1 MPGLGRAT
9 AAQSRST
16 ATGRRPNIIFILAD
30 DLGYGDLGCYGQK
43 RIQTPSL
50 DRMAAEGMRFTQAY
64 AGSTVCAPSRCCLM
78 TGLHTGHALVR
89 GNSYP
94 DTPLRPQD
102 ITVTELLA
110 KAGYRTGL
118 FGKWSLGHLGSSG
131 YALRKGF
138 EEWFGF
144 FSQTHA
150 HNYYPEHLLDNETAY
165 LLRGNFGAKKTEY
178 AHDLFTE
185 RAVRFL
191 EKEDG
196 RPFFLHVC
204 YTIPHANNEM
214 GRDTGDGMEIP
225 GYEPYDKTDW
235 PKPEKGFA
243 AMITRMDRDI
253 GKMLDL
259 LRASGRDRDTLVIF
273 SSDNG
278 PHKEGGHDADFF
290 QSSGPLRGAKRDLY
304 EGGIRVPTLAWWP
317 GSIKPGQVSDHAW
330 AFWDFLPT
338 CTGLAGLPEPS
349 GLDGISIVPALLGQT
364 QRNHDYLYWEFHE
377 GGFKQAVRTGDWKG
391 VRLAPG
397 EPLELYN
404 LKTDIGEKNNVADK
418 HPDVVQKVE
427 SILKTART
435 DSKEFPISVVAKP
448 GSAKK
453 PKKARSAQE
462 NVFTTK
468 TPRHKA

>member
-1 MPGLGRAT
+1 MNRREFIGAAAGGLLN
-9 AAQSRST
+9 AQVP
-16 ATGRRPNIIFILAD
+16 RRKPNIIFILAD

-50 DRMAAEGMRFTQAY
+50 DRMAAEGMRFSQAY

-78 TGLHTGHALVR
+78 TGLHTGHARAR
-89 GNSYP
+89 GNKYP
-94 DTPLRPQD
+94 DLPLRPQD

-118 FGKWSLGHLGSSG
+118 FGKWSLGHLGSTG
-131 YALRKGF
+131 YPLRKGF

-178 AHDLFTE
+178 AHDLFTQ
-185 RAVRFL
+185 RALRFL
-191 EKEDG
+191 ENKDE

-214 GRDTGDGMEIP
+214 GRDTGDGMEVP

-253 GKMLDL
+253 GKIMDL
-259 LRASGRDRDTLVIF
+259 LKASGRERDTLVIF

-278 PHKEGGHDADFF
+278 PHKEGGHDSDFF
-290 QSSGPLRGAKRDLY
+290 HSRGPLRGIKRDLY
-304 EGGIRVPTLAWWP
+304 EGGIRVPTLAWCP
-317 GSIKPGQVSDHAW
+317 GSIKAGQVSDHVW

-338 CTGLAGLPEPS
+338 CTELAAIPGPS
-349 GLDGISIVPALLGQT
+349 GLDGISIVPALLGRT
-364 QRNHDYLYWEFHE
+364 QGNHEYLYWEFHE
-377 GGFKQAVRTGDWKG
+377 RGFHQAVRLGDWKG
-391 VRLAPG
+391 VRLG
-397 EPLELYN
+397 LNRPLELYN
-404 LKTDIGEKNNVADK
+404 LRTDIGEKDNVAAQN
-418 HPDVVQKVE
+418 PAVVHRIE
-427 SILKTART
+427 EILRTART
-435 DSKEFPISVVAKP
+435 ESSEWPVREKS
-448 GSAKK
+448 
-453 PKKARSAQE
+453 
-462 NVFTTK
+462 
-468 TPRHKA
+468 